1 MPKEGTLSLTQK
13 QIQREAGSLKSESR
27 HSFAIFGVVLCLFA
41 WTASACRHAHPEP
54 ITITFIDTEWVHD
67 TSGRVEALNNTL
79 RDFTKETGIQIR
91 RLPAPEAANDQLSF
105 IRGMLDKGTVDV
117 VGIDVIWPGL
127 LHEKLLDL
135 KALFAE
141 ETSAADPELVT
152 NFTVQDRF
160 IAIPFH
166 VNVGVLLYRADL
178 LRNYG
183 FERPPKSWDELEKMA
198 TKIQAGERAKGTED
212 FWGFLWSGTPG
223 EGLTCNALEWQ
234 FSHGGGHIIESNGVI
249 TVNNPNTIRAWQRAA
264 KWIGTIS
271 PPAALSY
278 REWDAMDMFHN
289 KLKGVFLRTWTSDY
303 FLSHP
308 VDPIIFGLEGITSLP
323 SNSSLRAG
331 ALGGFG
337 LAVSRSTAHQSEAV
351 QLVKYLLQKEKED
364 SARRG
369 EQSVNGPELVDLPA
383 ILDVNRAR
391 PELDKENSVVARP
404 STVAGQK
411 YEEVS
416 RAYYRAVFSVLSGKA
431 KAEAAVTSLERQL
444 VQITGFPA
452 KAVRD

>member
-1 MPKEGTLSLTQK
+1 M
-13 QIQREAGSLKSESR
+13 KSEFRS
-27 HSFAIFGVVLCLFA
+27 SLSIFSVLLCLFVWA
-41 WTASACRHAHPEP
+41 AAACRHATQEP

-67 TSGRVEALNNTL
+67 TSGRVEVLNQTL
-79 RDFTKETGIQIR
+79 RDFAKETGIQVR
-91 RLPAPEAANDQLSF
+91 RLPAPETASDQLSF
-105 IRGMLDKGTVDV
+105 IRDTLEKGSADV
-117 VGIDVIWPGL
+117 VGIDVVWPGL

-135 KALFAE
+135 KTLFPE
-141 ETSAADPELVT
+141 ETSAADPELAA

-183 FERPPKSWDELEKMA
+183 FRKPPKTWDELEKMA
-198 TKIQAGERAKGTED
+198 SKIQAGERAKGTED
-212 FWGFLWSGTPG
+212 FWGFLWAGAPG

-234 FSHGGGHIIESNGVI
+234 FSHGGGHIIEPNAVI
-249 TVNNPNTIRAWQRAA
+249 TVNNPGTVQAWQRAA

-289 KLKGVFLRTWTSDY
+289 KLKGVFLRTWTSNY

-323 SNSSLRAG
+323 SNSPSRAG
-331 ALGGFG
+331 TLGGFG
-337 LAVSRSTAHQSEAV
+337 LAISRSTAHQGEAV
-351 QLVKYLLQKEKED
+351 RLVKYLLQKEKED

-369 EQSVNGPELVDLPA
+369 EQSVGGPELVDLPA
-383 ILDVNRAR
+383 ILNVDQAVSERER
-391 PELDKENSVVARP
+391 ENSAVARP
-404 STVAGQK
+404 STVTGK
-411 YEEVS
+411 RYEEVS

-431 KAEAAVTSLERQL
+431 KAADAVASLERQL
-444 VQITGFPA
+444 IRITGFPA
-452 KAVRD
+452 KTVRQ